1 MNKHSKH
8 CKNKNYLYI
17 YSMKKTLFSAV
28 LSLILCF
35 SCTPEH
41 SACLDVLDRTIEQKS
56 KFDLLHYQLQD
67 SLRHMY
73 SAAASDTARWEA
85 AYRLEKILF
94 YHDVDSCYSYI
105 QEMLRL
111 QGTDARRRGISGA
124 CYSNILYKMDSLSR
138 ALEVLESI
146 DTTHLGQEGFRIYG
160 YAGYHIYRKLLPQ
173 YESRCHNV
181 IDRWWQLDSTNIEC
195 AYYHNERLRR
205 GGIPVDGLRNLN
217 ACALTSPN
225 DTAKAYYFMA
235 MEYLNGGNEGKAME
249 CFANSA
255 TYDLRVSAKAYN
267 ALYELARILFR
278 RGDIKRADRYMRMT
292 LEDAYSSHY
301 ALRYNDIIQSEFEIM
316 NVVLKQERRRALA
329 SVIGIIAVSLILA
342 VALFLLIMLFRY
354 SGRLTVSQRK
364 LSEVSSIKDGFLA
377 NYMEKCVDYLNKV
390 DEYRSS
396 LRRTAKQDGPDAIM
410 AMLRKPSFAA
420 GEFSGLL
427 TSLDSTFLG
436 IFPDFVDKVNA
447 HMQEEYRLVMPK
459 PEVLSTELRILAL
472 IKMGISKRQ
481 KIAKIL
487 NMSVTTVYSYHCNLQ
502 KHSLIPPRDFDRV
515 IASL

>member
-1 MNKHSKH
+1 
-8 CKNKNYLYI
+8 
-17 YSMKKTLFSAV
+17 
-28 LSLILCF
+28 
-35 SCTPEH
+35 
-41 SACLDVLDRTIEQKS
+41 
-56 KFDLLHYQLQD
+56 
-67 SLRHMY
+67 
-73 SAAASDTARWEA
+73 
-85 AYRLEKILF
+85 
-94 YHDVDSCYSYI
+94 
-105 QEMLRL
+105 
-111 QGTDARRRGISGA
+111 
-124 CYSNILYKMDSLSR
+124 
-138 ALEVLESI
+138 
-146 DTTHLGQEGFRIYG
+146 
-160 YAGYHIYRKLLPQ
+160 
-173 YESRCHNV
+173 
-181 IDRWWQLDSTNIEC
+181 
-195 AYYHNERLRR
+195 
-205 GGIPVDGLRNLN
+205 
-217 ACALTSPN
+217 
-225 DTAKAYYFMA
+225 

-316 NVVLKQERRRALA
+316 NVVLKQERRRALV

>member
-1 MNKHSKH
+1 
-8 CKNKNYLYI
+8 YI
-17 YSMKKTLFSAV
+17 CSMKKILFPAF
-28 LSLILCF
+28 LSLIICF
-35 SCTPEH
+35 SCSPERV
-41 SACLDVLDRTIEQKS
+41 ACLDVLDKAIEQKAE
-56 KFDLLHYQLQD
+56 FDLLYHGMQD
-67 SLRHMY
+67 SLRYEY
-73 SAAASDTARWEA
+73 SVARSDSARWES
-85 AYRLEKILF
+85 AYRLEKIFF

-105 QEMLRL
+105 QDMLCL
-111 QGTDARRRGISGA
+111 QGSDSRRRGISGA
-124 CYSNILYKMDSLSR
+124 CYANILYKMDSLTR
-138 ALEVLESI
+138 ALEVFESV
-146 DTTHLGQEGFRIYG
+146 DTTLLGLDGFRTYG

-173 YESRCHNV
+173 YEAQCHQV

-195 AYYHNERLRR
+195 AYYHNERQRR
-205 GGIPVDGLRNLN
+205 ENIPVDGLRNLN

-235 MEYLNGGNEGKAME
+235 MEYLSGGNEGKAME
-249 CFANSA
+249 CFAKSA

-278 RGDIKRADRYMRMT
+278 RGDIRRADRYMRMT

-329 SVIGIIAVSLILA
+329 SVIGIVAVSIMLA
-342 VALFLLIMLFRY
+342 VALFLLLMLVRY

-396 LRRTAKQDGPDAIM
+396 LRHTAKQDGPDAIM
-410 AMLRKPSFAA
+410 AQLRKPSFAA

-447 HMQEEYRLVMPK
+447 HMQEPYRLEMPQ
-459 PEVLSTELRILAL
+459 PGVLSTELRILAL

-502 KHSLIPPRDFDRV
+502 KHSLLSARDFDRV